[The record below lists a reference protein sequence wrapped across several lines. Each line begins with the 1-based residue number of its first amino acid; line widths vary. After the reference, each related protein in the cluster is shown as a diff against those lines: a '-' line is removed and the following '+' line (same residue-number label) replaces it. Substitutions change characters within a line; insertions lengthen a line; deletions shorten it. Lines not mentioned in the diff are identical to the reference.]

1 MKKRKQEILRKKEQS
16 IVQSTEQYTEQ
27 PTVQSTVQPN
37 DTYIYG
43 VGMLAVLAIG
53 ICVFFAYNTSQ
64 VANKKQVQQQPP
76 KRRNML

>member
-16 IVQSTEQYTEQ
+16 TVQSTEQYTEQ

-64 VANKKQVQQQPP
+64 VANKKQVQQQLP